1 MYIEDL
7 FPDLELESKTVE
19 YKGIIEEGKK
29 DKGRNCE
36 IGWLRT
42 IAAFASTEGGKMVIG
57 VKFIYTDAA

>member
-7 FPDLELESKTVE
+7 FPELELESKTVE
-19 YKGIIEEGKK
+19 YKGIMEEGKK

-42 IAAFASTEGGKMVIG
+42 IGSICKYRMRQTGHRC
-57 VKFIYTDAA
+57 

>member
-29 DKGRNCE
+29 YISDGEK
-36 IGWLRT
+36 
-42 IAAFASTEGGKMVIG
+42 
-57 VKFIYTDAA
+57 VKVR